1 MMNNN
6 NDNNKNNYVTPEQ
19 VDLSKVTVD
28 QTNKG
33 SLNRER
39 DNIISATIQAN
50 DAINEGEAKV
60 VNNAIKIKKRNPIL
74 TLLVGLIAI
83 ILAGAGAY
91 FGYKLMDDYLKF
103 QDNKTTTTTTTTQVI
118 NHVSIYTNNR
128 NKVRK
133 YQNDDTILI
142 LTPKISGLLN
152 TYIYLK
158 KNNDGIISQEIG
170 SYNISDEV
178 IDLIGNN
185 GEHHVFVIS
194 NKGLVTDGV
203 ILNMY
208 DSEMKYFTYSN
219 ESTAE
224 LLILNATL
232 NSEIAYYVSTSG
244 INGLFKF
251 TETADAISLENG
263 TIFTKNDMNINKN
276 GITLTLNN

>member
-1 MMNNN
+1 MNN
-6 NDNNKNNYVTPEQ
+6 NDNKQNNYVTPEQ
-19 VDLSKVTVD
+19 VDLSKVNVPAG
-28 QTNKG
+28 NG
-33 SLNRER
+33 ALNRER

-60 VNNAIKIKKRNPIL
+60 VNNAIKIKKHNPIITFL
-74 TLLVGLIAI
+74 IALIAI
-83 ILAGAGAY
+83 SLAGGGAY
-91 FGYKLMDDYLKF
+91 LGYKLMDDYLVT
-103 QDNKTTTTTTTTQVI
+103 QENKTTTTTTTTKEV
-118 NHVSIYTNNR
+118 NHVSLYTNNR

-142 LTPKISGLLN
+142 LTPKISGLVD

-158 KNNDGIISQEIG
+158 KNADGILSQEIG
-170 SYNISDEV
+170 TYNINEETL
-178 IDLIGNN
+178 DLIGNN

-208 DSEMKYFTYSN
+208 DSEMKYYTYTN

-232 NSEIAYYVSTSG
+232 NSEIAYYVSTNG

-251 TETADAISLENG
+251 TENETSISLENG
-263 TIFTKNDMNINKN
+263 SIFTKNGLNIEIN
-276 GITLTLNN
+276 GLTLSLNN